1 MSMILEG
8 VRVLDLSHVYFGPY
22 TTMILADLGAEVIK
36 VEPPWGEIGRKY
48 PPLFGGISYVFLY
61 FNRNK
66 KGATIDLK
74 SEKGRE
80 IFFKLLEKSDVVVEN
95 FKPGTMER
103 LGLSYEAMREVN
115 PGIIYASLS
124 GFGLTGPYSK
134 RPSFA
139 SIASAMSGWMR
150 LTADGMDPEAPPIRP
165 AEWHG
170 DLDPALFAVIGIL
183 GALRHRDRTG
193 EGQLVDVAQLDCMV
207 AQCGVSVTGYL
218 MSGMLPW
225 EMREKYMGLRF
236 IGAFKALDG
245 YVYIHTSPA
254 MDERLKRGMGVEEL
268 ERKEELG
275 SWVEQRTVQEVVD
288 ALVEADV
295 PVAPCYNINQVVED
309 PQVQARGMIVSM
321 EHPTAGTVREPRFP
335 IKFSKTPAR
344 IVRPAPLLGQHNEE
358 ILTELGYTA
367 EEISEMRRE
376 GVTT

>member
-1 MSMILEG
+1 MRKKAVWLILSCLMA
-8 VRVLDLSHVYFGPY
+8 VALVLTSCGP
-22 TTMILADLGAEVIK
+22 AEVEEEEEVTP
-36 VEPPWGEIGRKY
+36 VEEEEVTPEEEEE
-48 PPLFGGISYVFLY
+48 V
-61 FNRNK
+61 
-66 KGATIDLK
+66 
-74 SEKGRE
+74 E
-80 IFFKLLEKSDVVVEN
+80 VVEEEEMVVDA
-95 FKPGTMER
+95 FGRLVEKPKYGGTVTFYMSSGAMENIDPVR
-103 LGLSYEAMREVN
+103 
-115 PGIIYASLS
+115 
-124 GFGLTGPYSK
+124 
-134 RPSFA
+134 
-139 SIASAMSGWMR
+139 SAMSGWMR

-225 EMREKYMGLRF
+225 EMRKKYMGLRF

-268 ERKEELG
+268 EKKEELG

-295 PVAPCYNINQVVED
+295 PVAPCYHINQVVED

-376 GVTT
+376 GITT